1 MRTLGNLLWHFP
13 FFGFVS
19 AIVVYLLGLL
29 LTATVIAA
37 PIGLGLIEFGKFL
50 FVPFGNSMVSK
61 SALNV
66 EQHPSWK
73 TYSTI
78 VMVLYLPIGLL
89 MSLVLAIQVAAL
101 FVSLVGIPAAIVL
114 ARSLGTCFNPVHK
127 KVVSQAVA
135 DELERRRAEAE
146 IRKHV
151 GA

>member
-19 AIVVYLLGLL
+19 AIVIYLLGLL

-37 PIGLGLIEFGKFL
+37 PIGLGLLEFGKFL
-50 FVPFGNSMVSK
+50 FVPFGNSMVSR
-61 SALNV
+61 SALHV
-66 EQHPSWK
+66 EQNPSWK
-73 TYSTI
+73 AYSTI

-89 MSLVLAIQVAAL
+89 MSLILALQVAAL
-101 FVSLVGIPAAIVL
+101 FVSIVGIPAAIVL
-114 ARSLGTCFNPVHK
+114 AKSLGTCFNPVNK
-127 KVVSQAVA
+127 KLVSQAVA
-135 DELERRRAEAE
+135 DELERRKAEAE